1 MFSQFF
7 IDRPIF
13 ATVLSV
19 VILLVGGVALVGM
32 PVGQYPDVTPPTIA
46 VTASYPGAGA
56 EVVAETVTTPIE
68 QEINGV
74 EGMLYLSSKST
85 GDGQASIDV
94 TFALGTDI
102 DQAQVL
108 TQNRVAVALAKLPEE
123 ARRQGVSTRK
133 KSPSILL
140 CVNLFSPGE
149 RLDQLFI
156 SNYALLQVKDAL
168 ARIEGVGD
176 VQFLGA
182 RDYAL
187 RVWLDPGKLASRGLS
202 ATDVVRALR
211 EQNVQV
217 AAGRIGQPPATL
229 GLDFQVPVTAAG
241 RLPDPQAF
249 ENVIVKASGPL
260 PPGTPAGAAGRVG
273 PGHDLA
279 TTGQAIVRLGDVGRA
294 ELGARSYDVG
304 SRLDGQEGVT
314 VALFQQPGSNAL
326 ATAERIRHEMAL
338 LERGFPEGL
347 EYAIHYDTTVFVEE
361 SVREVWKTLFEAVV
375 LVFIVVLVFLQDWRA
390 TIIPMVAVPVSLV
403 GTFAAMRLFGFS
415 LNNLSLFGLVLAIG
429 IVVDD
434 AIVVVE
440 NVERWLSGGLPA
452 REAARRA
459 MAEVAGPVIAIA
471 LVLCSV
477 FVPTAFITGIS
488 GEFYRQ
494 FALTIAA
501 STVIS
506 AFNSLTLSPAL
517 CVLLFQPHHPG
528 NGAAPSG
535 GPEPGNAATDG
546 AGKGK
551 GKGKIG
557 ARRDPLPAAGIA
569 LLAGLLAVW
578 FLEARGLVAAGLAT
592 APLPPWAAAWS
603 VRLGLFAAG
612 ALLGWWGAGAVNGI
626 LAAFFRLFNLFFE
639 LTTGVYGAVVGRLLR
654 MGIVVV
660 ALYLGLMALTYYGF
674 TTVPVGFIPQQ
685 DKGYLLVTAL
695 LPPGASAERTAEVMA
710 DLDKRVTAIP
720 GVAHRI
726 SVTGYSLLANVS
738 QPNAGGMFV
747 LLEPFA
753 RRAVDPERSAAR
765 ILRTLRQSFAEIRA
779 AQVVAFGAPPIDGL
793 GNSGGFKLQVLDRTS
808 AGPQRLEAAAA
819 ALVDAAAAQPGLTG
833 LFSGFRADEPK
844 FFVDID
850 REKVKAQGVD
860 LAEVNAALQIYL
872 GSAYVNDWTAFG
884 RNWPVLVQAD
894 RDYRMRREDIGRLE
908 VRNAAGEMVPLSTLV
923 TVTDTSGP
931 AVVNHFNLLPSAD
944 ITGSTLPG
952 TSSGDAIA
960 ILEALAAQPPEG
972 QGILPPGMEFAWTE
986 LSLQQILAGNTAW
999 IVFALGTVFVFLVLA
1014 AQYESWSLPLAIIL
1028 IVPMCLLAAIAGVW
1042 IAGLDNSIFT
1052 QIGLV
1057 VLVGLAAKNAILIVE
1072 FAKQQQ
1078 DAGLPLAEAVVTAAR
1093 MRLRPILMTS
1103 LAFILGVVPLVLG
1116 RGAGAEMRVALGT
1129 AVFSGMLGV
1138 TAFGIFFTPVFYS
1151 LIMGWGRGRNL
1162 DRPGAQPVP
1171 STRP

>member
-517 CVLLFQPHHPG
+517 CVLLFQAHHPG

-720 GVAHRI
+720 GVAHSI

-819 ALVDAAAAQPGLTG
+819 ALVDAASAQPGLTG

-986 LSLQQILAGNTAW
+986 LSLQQILAGNTAG

>member
-1 MFSQFF
+1 MVSQFF
-7 IDRPIF
+7 IDRPVF

-85 GDGQASIDV
+85 GDGQSAIDV
-94 TFALGTDI
+94 TFKLGTDI

-187 RVWLDPGKLASRGLS
+187 RVWLDPGKLASRGLT

-217 AAGRIGQPPATL
+217 AAGRIGQSPATL

-241 RLPDPQAF
+241 RLLDPAAF

-260 PPGTPAGAAGRVG
+260 PPGAPAVAAGRVG

-279 TTGQAIVRLGDVGRA
+279 TTGQSIVRLGDVGRA

-361 SVREVWKTLFEAVV
+361 SIREVWKTLFEAVV

-390 TIIPMVAVPVSLV
+390 TIIPMIAVPVSLV

-440 NVERWLSGGLPA
+440 NVERWLSEGLPA

-517 CVLLFQPHHPG
+517 CVLLFQAHHPG
-528 NGAAPSG
+528 NAAAPSA
-535 GPEPGNAATDG
+535 GPEPGSPATGG
-546 AGKGK
+546 AGAST
-551 GKGKIG
+551 
-557 ARRDPLPAAGIA
+557 ARRDPLPPAGIA

-592 APLPPWAAAWS
+592 APLPPWAAQWS

-612 ALLGWWGAGAVNGI
+612 AIAGWWGAGAVNGL
-626 LAAFFRLFNLFFE
+626 LAAFFRLFNLFFD
-639 LTTGVYGAVVGRLLR
+639 LTTGAYGAVVGRLLR

-660 ALYLGLMALTYYGF
+660 ALYVGLMALTYYGF

-710 DLDKRVTAIP
+710 DLEGRVKAIP

-726 SVTGYSLLANVS
+726 SVTGYSLLANVNQS
-738 QPNAGGMFV
+738 NAGGMFV

-753 RRAVDPERSAAR
+753 RRSVDPERSAVA
-765 ILRTLRQSFAEIRA
+765 ILRALRQSFAEIRA

-793 GNSGGFKLQVLDRTS
+793 GNTGGFKLQVLDRLS
-808 AGPQRLEAAAA
+808 AGPQRLEAAAGT
-819 ALVDAAAAQPGLTG
+819 LVDAAAAQPGLTG

-860 LAEVNAALQIYL
+860 LVEVNAALQVYL

-894 RDYRMRREDIGRLE
+894 RDFRMRREDIGRLE
-908 VRNAAGEMVPLSTLV
+908 VRNAAGEMVPLATLV

-944 ITGSTLPG
+944 INGSTLPG

-960 ILEALAAQPPEG
+960 LMEALASPPPEG

-986 LSLQQILAGNTAW
+986 LSLQQILAGNTAG

-1078 DAGLPLAEAVVTAAR
+1078 DAGRPLAEAVVMAAR

-1138 TAFGIFFTPVFYS
+1138 TVFGIFFTPVFYS

>member
-1 MFSQFF
+1 MFSRFF
-7 IDRPIF
+7 IDRPVF

-85 GDGQASIDV
+85 GDGQSSIDV
-94 TFALGTDI
+94 TFNLGTDI
-102 DQAQVL
+102 DKAQVL

-187 RVWLDPGKLASRGLS
+187 RVWLDPGKLASRGLT

-217 AAGRIGQPPATL
+217 AAGRIGQSPASL

-241 RLPDPQAF
+241 RLPDPAAF
-249 ENVIVKASGPL
+249 ENVIVKTSGPL
-260 PPGTPAGAAGRVG
+260 PPGAPAVAAGRIG

-294 ELGARSYDVG
+294 ELGARSYDVS
-304 SRLDGQEGVT
+304 SRLDGIESVT
-314 VALFQQPGSNAL
+314 IALFQQPGSNAL

-338 LERGFPEGL
+338 LERGFPDGL
-347 EYAIHYDTTVFVEE
+347 AYSIHYDTTVFVEE
-361 SVREVWKTLFEAVV
+361 SIREVWKTLFEAIV

-390 TIIPMVAVPVSLV
+390 TVVPMVAVPVSLV

-440 NVERWLSGGLPA
+440 NVERWLSKGLSA

-459 MAEVAGPVIAIA
+459 MAEVAGPVISIA

-517 CVLLFQPHHPG
+517 CVLLFETHHHDKGVP
-528 NGAAPSG
+528 PSG
-535 GPEPGNAATDG
+535 GPAPGSHATD
-546 AGKGK
+546 AGKGAE
-551 GKGKIG
+551 GT
-557 ARRDPLPAAGIA
+557 RRDPLPAAGIA

-578 FLEARGLVAAGLAT
+578 FLEARVLVAAGLAT
-592 APLPPWAAAWS
+592 APVPPWAAEWS

-612 ALLGWWGAGAVNGI
+612 ALVGWWGAGLVNGI
-626 LAAFFRLFNLFFE
+626 LAAFFRVFNLFFD

-660 ALYLGLMALTYYGF
+660 AVYVGLMALTYYGF
-674 TTVPVGFIPQQ
+674 TTVPAGFIPQQ
-685 DKGYLLVTAL
+685 DKGYLLVSAL
-695 LPPGASAERTAEVMA
+695 LPPGASTDRASEVMR
-710 DLDKRVTAIP
+710 DLEQRATAVP
-720 GVAHRI
+720 GVAHVI
-726 SVTGYSLLANVS
+726 SITGYSLLASVN

-753 RRAVDPERSAAR
+753 RRAVDPQRSAVA
-765 ILRTLRQSFAEIRA
+765 ILRALRQSFAEIRE

-793 GNSGGFKLQVLDRTS
+793 GNSGGFKLQVLDRLS

-850 REKVKAQGVD
+850 REKVKAQGID
-860 LAEVNAALQIYL
+860 LVEVNAALQIYL

-923 TVTDTSGP
+923 TVTDSSGP

-944 ITGSTLPG
+944 VTGATLPG

-960 ILEALAAQPPEG
+960 ILEALASPPPEG
-972 QGILPPGMEFAWTE
+972 QGLLPPGMGFAWTE

-1014 AQYESWSLPLAIIL
+1014 AQFESWSLPLAIIL
-1028 IVPMCLLAAIAGVW
+1028 IVPMCLLAAIAGVL

-1078 DAGLPLAEAVVTAAR
+1078 DAGLALSEAVLTAAR
-1093 MRLRPILMTS
+1093 LRLRPILMTS

-1138 TAFGIFFTPVFYS
+1138 TVFGIFFTPVFYS

-1171 STRP
+1171 STRT

>member
-1 MFSQFF
+1 MVSQFF
-7 IDRPIF
+7 IDRPVF

-46 VTASYPGAGA
+46 VTASYPGAAA

-187 RVWLDPGKLASRGLS
+187 RVWLDPGKLASRGLT

-241 RLPDPQAF
+241 RLPDPVAF

-260 PPGTPAGAAGRVG
+260 PAGASGAAVGRTG

-279 TTGQAIVRLGDVGRA
+279 TTGLSIVRLGDVGRA

-347 EYAIHYDTTVFVEE
+347 EYAIHYDTTVFVDE
-361 SVREVWKTLFEAVV
+361 SIREVWKTLFEAVV

-390 TIIPMVAVPVSLV
+390 TIIPMIAVPVSLV

-459 MAEVAGPVIAIA
+459 MGEVAGPVIAIA

-517 CVLLFQPHHPG
+517 CVLLFQSHHHG
-528 NGAAPSG
+528 NGEAPSG
-535 GPEPGNAATDG
+535 GSEPGSPATGG
-546 AGKGK
+546 AGADGT
-551 GKGKIG
+551 
-557 ARRDPLPAAGIA
+557 RRDPLPPAGIA
-569 LLAGLLAVW
+569 LLTGLLAVW

-592 APLPPWAAAWS
+592 APLPPWAAHWS
-603 VRLGLFAAG
+603 VRHGLFAAG
-612 ALLGWWGAGAVNGI
+612 ALAGWWGAGAVNGL
-626 LAAFFRLFNLFFE
+626 LAAFFRLFNLFFD
-639 LTTGVYGAVVGRLLR
+639 LTTGAYGAVVGRLLR
-654 MGIVVV
+654 MGIVVM
-660 ALYLGLMALTYYGF
+660 ALYVGLMALTYYGF

-710 DLDKRVTAIP
+710 DLDKRVTAVP

-753 RRAVDPERSAAR
+753 RRAVDPQRSAVS
-765 ILRTLRQSFAEIRA
+765 ILHALRQSFAEIRA

-793 GNSGGFKLQVLDRTS
+793 GNAGGFKLQVLDRAS

-952 TSSGDAIA
+952 MSSGDAIA
-960 ILEALAAQPPEG
+960 LMEALASPPPEG
-972 QGILPPGMEFAWTE
+972 QGILPAGMEFAWTE
-986 LSLQQILAGNTAW
+986 LSLQQILAGNTAG
-999 IVFALGTVFVFLVLA
+999 IVFAFGTVFVFLVLA

-1151 LIMGWGRGRNL
+1151 LIMGWGRERNL
-1162 DRPGAQPVP
+1162 DHPGAQPLP